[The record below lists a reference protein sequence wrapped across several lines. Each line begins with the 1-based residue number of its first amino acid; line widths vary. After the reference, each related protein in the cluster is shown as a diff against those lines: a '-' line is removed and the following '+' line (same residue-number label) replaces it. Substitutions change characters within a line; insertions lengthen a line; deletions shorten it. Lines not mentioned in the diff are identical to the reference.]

1 MLINEK
7 KFLKYFLQI
16 VCAKPSIDMGQC
28 QITKRPK
35 ISLDLYPRIVHNF
48 GK

>member
-1 MLINEK
+1 MK
-7 KFLKYFLQI
+7 KNFLKYFLQI

-35 ISLDLYPRIVHNF
+35 NCSQFWEIGSIGHF
-48 GK
+48 